1 MLSFSVI
8 QKNVNI
14 LLKKKRCLSILLS
27 ILSSDGCDREDSIE
41 ENSNEKSF
49 DKKDYNEEN

>member
-1 MLSFSVI
+1 M
-8 QKNVNI
+8 
-14 LLKKKRCLSILLS
+14 SILLS
-27 ILSSDGCDREDSIE
+27 LLSSDGCDREDSIE